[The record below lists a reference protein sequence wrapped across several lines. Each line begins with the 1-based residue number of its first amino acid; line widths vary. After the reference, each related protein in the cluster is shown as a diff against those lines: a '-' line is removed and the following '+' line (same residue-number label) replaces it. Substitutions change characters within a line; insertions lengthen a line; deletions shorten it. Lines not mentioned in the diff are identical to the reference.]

1 MMERKRDELNRDDVE
16 LEAQETL
23 HDGFIRVDRF
33 HLRHRLH
40 RGGWSESLSR
50 ETMLRGEVAAVI
62 PYDPIR
68 DRIIL
73 IEQFRIGLYAA
84 GDPYPWSTEIIA
96 GIVEPGESARD
107 MARRETMEEA
117 GCEIGRL
124 EEVMTF
130 YSSPGGSSQRVVM
143 FCAEV
148 SATNVDGI
156 YGLDAEGEDI
166 RAFALPADDVF
177 ETLHTGAIDNAVGL
191 VGLQWLAMN
200 RDALRR
206 RWT

>member
-1 MMERKRDELNRDDVE
+1 MNRKPQGLSREDVE
-16 LEAQETL
+16 LQAQETL

-62 PYDPIR
+62 PYDPVR
-68 DRIIL
+68 DEIVL
-73 IEQFRIGLYAA
+73 IEQFRVGLYAA
-84 GDPYPWSTEIIA
+84 GDPNPWSTEIIA
-96 GIVEPGESARD
+96 GIVEPGESADD

-124 EEVMTF
+124 ERVMTF

-143 FCAEV
+143 YCAEV
-148 SATNVDGI
+148 SAVDIDGV

-166 RAFALPADDVF
+166 RAFSLPADDVF
-177 ETLHTGAIDNAVGL
+177 DMLSTGAIDNAVGL